1 MPPLRLPTLIAAG
14 CAGLMLIA
22 LTGCAGDSD
31 GKKGALPG
39 AADAKN
45 YTGPKPKKENLP
57 DLPQGAGKMDDDAPD
72 ELTPTKSGLYYR
84 VLRKSKGRRP
94 GPGDSVL
101 VHYRGTLDNGKQFDS
116 SYDRGEPTPLDLNR
130 VIAGWTEGIQLVGE
144 GGMIE
149 LEVKA
154 SLGYGATQNG
164 SIPPNSR
171 LHFVIE
177 LVKIKDRS

>member
-14 CAGLMLIA
+14 CVWLMLIS
-22 LTGCAGDSD
+22 LGGCAGDSD

-57 DLPQGAGKMDDDAPD
+57 DLPQGAGKIDEDAPD

-84 VLRKSKGRRP
+84 ILRKSKGRRP

-171 LHFVIE
+171 LHFIIE
-177 LVKIKDRS
+177 LLKIEDRS